1 MGQQHRAVM
10 QCCMVCMCGVLHAD
24 MCGACVLCVS
34 MRGVWRACVVLVR
47 AGVGACVMH
56 VVEYSVWHMV
66 VRV

>member
-1 MGQQHRAVM
+1 
-10 QCCMVCMCGVLHAD
+10 
-24 MCGACVLCVS
+24 